1 MECRASISDTVHWI
15 GVNDRD
21 TPRFENFWPLPH
33 GIAYNAYLIDDE
45 KVAIM
50 DTVKFNKTDEFLH
63 KIKDIIGDR
72 PVDYLVVHHMEP
84 DHSSSISALLAEYPN
99 CQIVGNKKT
108 FGFLEGF
115 YDITNNLF
123 EVKEGDELDLGT
135 HKLKFFLTPMVHWPE
150 TMMSYEQT
158 EKIAFTMDA
167 FGAFGALNGGVFD
180 DEFYIEKNED
190 EMRRY
195 YSNVIGKYSA
205 MVQRALT
212 KIKEVDVKIIAA
224 THGPV
229 WRTSPDRVLGL
240 YDRWSKHN
248 AEEGV
253 VIVYGSM
260 YGNTARMADCLA
272 RTLAA
277 EGIKD
282 VKVYDSS
289 KTHVSYILCDIWKY
303 KGVFLGSCAYNTL
316 AFPAMEALMNIIS
329 HTGLKNRYLG
339 VFGNMSWSGGGVKA
353 INAFNEKMKWE
364 PVHDSIEAHYS
375 PKEEQFELLVQMAK
389 NMATK
394 LKSDPDIIRR

>member
-1 MECRASISDTVHWI
+1 MECRASLSEKIHWI

-50 DTVKFNKTDEFLH
+50 DTVKFNKTDEFLD
-63 KIKDIIGDR
+63 KIKDIIGDKK
-72 PVDYLVVHHMEP
+72 VDYLVLHHMEP
-84 DHSSSISALLAEYPN
+84 DHSSSIGALLAEYPD

-115 YDITNNLF
+115 YDIKDNLL
-123 EVKEGDELDLGT
+123 EIKEGDELDLGT
-135 HKLKFFLTPMVHWPE
+135 HKLKFFMTPMVHWPE

-158 EKIAFTMDA
+158 EKIIFTMDA

-180 DEFYIEKNED
+180 DELYIEKNED

-195 YSNVIGKYSA
+195 YSNIIGKYSA
-205 MVQRALT
+205 MVQRALA
-212 KIKEVDVKIIAA
+212 KLKPLDIKIIAA

-229 WRTSPDRVLGL
+229 WRTSPDRVLSL
-240 YDRWSKHN
+240 YDRWSKQE

-260 YGNTARMADCLA
+260 YGNTAKMADCLA

-277 EGIKD
+277 EGIKN

-289 KTHVSYILCDIWKY
+289 KTHVSFILCDIWKY
-303 KGVFLGSCAYNTL
+303 KGVLLGSCAYNTL
-316 AFPAMEALMNIIS
+316 AFPAMENLMATVQ

-353 INAFNEKMKWE
+353 INEFNEKMKWE
-364 PVHDSIEAHYS
+364 IVHESIEAQYS
-375 PKEEQFELLVQMAK
+375 PKDEQFEQLVSMAK
-389 NMATK
+389 AMAEK
-394 LKSDPDIIRR
+394 VKANPN